1 MPKDPAQHAHDRME
15 ALRAALAPDGRCA
28 ICGVKPRAT
37 ARRRG
42 GASGL
47 QIDHVDGRD
56 WTPRNHNRWT
66 RAARYWRE
74 FLAGVRMRALCKKC
88 NSGYRPPGYVSKVK
102 KEHWPAVE
110 TVVATVGF

>member
-1 MPKDPAQHAHDRME
+1 MSPAAAQRAVRRREMAPVYAAERMA
-15 ALRAALAPDGRCA
+15 ALIKELAPDGRCA
-28 ICGVKPRAT
+28 LCGKKPRKIA
-37 ARRRG
+37 
-42 GASGL
+42 L

-88 NSGYRPPGYVSKVK
+88 NGTYRPPGRTASGHRLASV
-102 KEHWPAVE
+102 P
-110 TVVATVGF
+110 